1 MIWGCQNKLFKNKYL
16 RCGLGIALSVTA
28 TSYAQQFPSRPLRI
42 VVGYTSGGAV
52 DFTARL
58 IGTKL
63 TEALSQPVVVENRP
77 GATTAIA
84 TERVAT
90 AAPDGYTLLL
100 IPTSTAIQSALRKNL
115 PYNLKRDFA
124 PVSQLASGAFALV
137 VHPSLPIK
145 TVKELIAYA
154 REQPGKLSTGSPG
167 VGSANHLAGELFNL
181 RSRVNILHVPY
192 KGSSEAVVA
201 VASAQ
206 TQMSLPST
214 ASVLPLIEAGKV
226 RVLAVSSIKRVS
238 SLPHVPTLDE
248 SGVNGYEYTVWYGI
262 SAPGAVPKPILKQLN
277 VVLGKIVQLPDVKAA
292 FQKQGMESQA
302 GTPEQFATMITREVE
317 QTVKLLQVAGIKAE

>member
-1 MIWGCQNKLFKNKYL
+1 MIWGWQNKLFKNKYL
-16 RCGLGIALSVTA
+16 RCILGIALSVTA

-100 IPTSTAIQSALRKNL
+100 IPTSTAIQSALRNNL
-115 PYNLKRDFA
+115 PYDLKRDFA

-167 VGSANHLAGELFNL
+167 LGSANHLAGELFNL

-277 VVLGKIVQLPDVKAA
+277 VVLGRIVQLPDVKAA

-302 GTPEQFATMITREVE
+302 GTPEQVAAMITREVE